1 MVRSLLLLLYMENVK
16 EIKLDKRA
24 FTIVPLF
31 DESGDKTYWLS
42 QTPQDRMS
50 QIEILRQVNYGDR
63 ATIRLQRILE
73 IVKCEWC

>member
-1 MVRSLLLLLYMENVK
+1 MIRLLLLLLYMENVK